1 MKQTER
7 HWPWRMESKD

>member
-7 HWPWRMESKD
+7 HK